1 MERLRLLAGERG
13 QTRVGLVRQM
23 ILSALDG
30 VPVELVDAPS
40 EEELLELLSER
51 ARAGNVAAIRILLA
65 PEDELDPRERTS
77 APA

>member
-1 MERLRLLAGERG
+1 
-13 QTRVGLVRQM
+13 
-23 ILSALDG
+23 
-30 VPVELVDAPS
+30 VDAPS